1 MPRGLGRELP
11 GFAIVCRGVAGV
23 LVNASIL
30 SYNCPRMKTALTQQE
45 IYGLV
50 VSDLE
55 RVEEELRSYAKS
67 PIEPISEIGKYLIDS
82 GGKRIR
88 PAILLLAARTLG
100 DVTDSTIRLAAVVE
114 LIHNATL
121 VHDDVIDDADIR
133 RGRPSANA
141 SWGNP
146 MAVLAGDWLYMQSFG
161 VAVQERNFDILN
173 ALIEIT
179 QKMVEGE
186 LLQLTMVGRS
196 HVSESELLGVVER
209 KTAYLFSGCT
219 ALPAIAAGMTG
230 GTREKF
236 AGIGRDLGMSFQL
249 VDDLLDLTST
259 KEAMGKPVASDLKEG
274 KVTLPVCYALASGS
288 AEAIGKVEHVLEERE
303 FRSVTSAEIL
313 ELVEKAGGVSR
324 TRTLAAYYADR
335 AVTALESLPPSIYR
349 DAMISIPEFIL
360 NRQV

>member
-1 MPRGLGRELP
+1 
-11 GFAIVCRGVAGV
+11 
-23 LVNASIL
+23 
-30 SYNCPRMKTALTQQE
+30 MKTALSQQQ

-67 PIEPISEIGKYLIDS
+67 PIDPISEIGKYLIDA

-88 PAILLLAARTLG
+88 PAILLLAARTIG
-100 DVTDSTIRLAAVVE
+100 EVTDSTIRLAAVVE

-121 VHDDVIDDADIR
+121 VHDDVIDDADVR

-161 VAVQERNFDILN
+161 VALQERSFDVLT

-186 LLQLTMVGRS
+186 LLQLTLVGRS
-196 HVSESELLGVVER
+196 RVGPDELLGVVER
-209 KTAYLFSGCT
+209 KTAALFSGCT
-219 ALPAIAAGMTG
+219 ALPAIAAGVTG
-230 GTREKF
+230 NAREKY

-274 KVTLPVCYALASGS
+274 KVTLPVCYAIGAGSG
-288 AEAIGKVEHVLEERE
+288 EAIQKIERVLEERE
-303 FRSVTSAEIL
+303 FRSISSREIL
-313 ELVEKAGGVSR
+313 ELVEKADGVAR
-324 TRTLAAYYADR
+324 TRALAGSYADR